1 MNKIALNFKT
11 VGIMVLAAGALSL
24 ASCGK
29 EKGCT
34 DSRSDNYSAV
44 AEEDDGSCDIAGTV
58 NKFANTSIQAP
69 WVFTIFSD
77 SGSAVGTYTVY
88 IGRQENPTDYTFI
101 ATTNLGLGSNV
112 PEFHLTFDVDKNV
125 ATLANAPFDVEG
137 PGNGFIDD
145 ATFTYVNDTSATLTV
160 TLSDFSETS
169 INGTFTDNGT
179 RQ

>member
-11 VGIMVLAAGALSL
+11 VGIMVLAAGVLSL

-69 WVFTIFSD
+69 WVFTI
-77 SGSAVGTYTVY
+77 SGAGTYNVY
-88 IGRQENPTDYTFI
+88 IGHQENPADYTFI

-112 PEFHLTFDVDKNV
+112 PNFNLTFDVNKNV

-137 PGNGFIDD
+137 PGNGFIDN
-145 ATFTYVNDTSATLTV
+145 ATFTYVNETSATLTV
-160 TLSDFSETS
+160 TLSGFSETS

-179 RQ
+179 R